1 MITTDYYNW
10 NGFQMNV
17 AEAWDEYQDM
27 CDDVFGMDVV
37 NIHSVESINAVL
49 LHLMFLNQFVAFY
62 ENLKALLKRL
72 KEKMTSEE
80 DKEKLIKIVE
90 QVANPCGG
98 ELAFAE
104 LVMLDRL
111 WPLFE
116 NGTLNPDE
124 VAVSLMCQTE
134 DMNPYKMAQEHRL
147 MVMENVGDEIMDEDK
162 HIVVL
167 VKAPWN
173 SNKCCENDVADAL
186 YFRSVARRTFFE
198 YYSDDD
204 TELIDINDYYYG
216 DALVKDAIE
225 QLNGIIV
232 IDMTV
237 GDDNDKV
244 VCHSFK
250 NPNSQVMTKN
260 ADTALLVAVLTGDE
274 LGMYEDF
281 ESDNY

>member
-1 MITTDYYNW
+1 MKTRDSYNW
-10 NGFQMNV
+10 NDFQMSM
-17 AEAWDEYQDM
+17 AEAWEEYQDM
-27 CDDVFGMDVV
+27 CDEVFDEDVV
-37 NIHSVESINAVL
+37 DIQCVKSNNKVL
-49 LHLMFLNQFVAFY
+49 LHLMFVNLFVSFY
-62 ENLKALLKRL
+62 EGLKALLERL

-80 DKEKLIKIVE
+80 DKEKLISIVE
-90 QVANPCGG
+90 EVADPWDG
-98 ELAFAE
+98 EEAYAK

-116 NGTLNPDE
+116 NDLLNPDE
-124 VAVSLMCQTE
+124 VAVGMMYQIE
-134 DMNPYKMAQEHRL
+134 DLNPYKMAEEHAE
-147 MVMENVGDEIMDEDK
+147 MVMEKFGDGIMDYHK
-162 HIVVL
+162 HVVVL

>member
-204 TELIDINDYYYG
+204 TELVDINDYYYG

>member
-147 MVMENVGDEIMDEDK
+147 MVMENVGDEIMDENK

-204 TELIDINDYYYG
+204 TELMDINDYYYG

>member
-260 ADTALLVAVLTGDE
+260 DDTALLVAVLTGDE

>member
-204 TELIDINDYYYG
+204 TELMDINDYYYG